1 MLFLGLGPQLQLI
14 QLQGLNSLKNQNG
27 FATVFSLF
35 MSLLLF
41 SFCATFVIVAS
52 VLSVK
57 HKANHAAEEAAL
69 ITASTM
75 DCIRAIEIAEANEA
89 EILTCNINS
98 DYVYIETFSRFNN
111 AQVSLFN
118 QLGISDNGV
127 IGKAKAK

>member
-1 MLFLGLGPQLQLI
+1 
-14 QLQGLNSLKNQNG
+14 
-27 FATVFSLF
+27 

-41 SFCATFVIVAS
+41 SFCSTFVIVAS

-69 ITASTM
+69 VTASTM
-75 DCIRAIEIAEANEA
+75 DCGRASEIAQANDA
-89 EILTCNINS
+89 EILTCNINV
-98 DYVYIETFSRFNN
+98 DHVYIETFSKFNN

-118 QLGISDNGV
+118 QLGINDDGV

>member
-1 MLFLGLGPQLQLI
+1 M
-14 QLQGLNSLKNQNG
+14 KNEKG

-41 SFCATFVIVAS
+41 SFCSTFVIVAS

-69 ITASTM
+69 ITASTR
-75 DCIRAIEIAEANEA
+75 DCNSAIEIAQANDA
-89 EILTCNINS
+89 EILNCNINV
-98 DYVYIETFSRFNN
+98 DHVYIETFSKFNN

-118 QLGISDNGV
+118 QLGINDDGV
-127 IGKAKAK
+127 IGKAKAR

>member
-1 MLFLGLGPQLQLI
+1 M
-14 QLQGLNSLKNQNG
+14 KNEKG

-41 SFCATFVIVAS
+41 SFCSTFVIVAS

-69 ITASTM
+69 ITASTL
-75 DCIRAIEIAEANEA
+75 DCNRAIGIAKANDA
-89 EILTCNINS
+89 DILTCEINP
-98 DYVYIETFSRFNN
+98 DNVYIETFSKFNN

-118 QLGISDNGV
+118 QLGINDDGV